1 MMKKRIGLLLVL
13 SLVIGASGCGPKKE
27 QPEVEEKAVRTV
39 QTTAVGTGDISSDFS
54 YSGKVAPSREVA
66 VVPTIPGKVVSYGF
80 DVGDHVS
87 EGAVLF
93 QVDSTDLQNN
103 LRSIEANYNATKLQ
117 MDNAKNTLDNNM
129 ILFEEGIVSQSEI
142 DQMKLAYDSAQASL
156 TAIQIQKENLE
167 KNIADCTV
175 TSPISGVISAR
186 GVEIGSFASQGAP
199 SYNIIDLSSVKVEV
213 GVAEQMVN
221 QIAEG
226 QKVDVMLTAVSPE
239 PLQGTVSTITPT
251 TSQTGTYT
259 VKVTMNN
266 GKKLLR
272 PGMLAEVRFITAASS
287 GALLLPRN
295 AVLEKDEEVYVY
307 VVENNVAKKVLVE
320 TGIESGEMIEITSG
334 LTEGMQVVTKGQTY
348 ISDGETVK
356 VNNPE
361 DGVTV
366 PIDVNAQ
373 AVPSEEE

>member
-1 MMKKRIGLLLVL
+1 MKKRIGLLLTL
-13 SLVIGASGCGPKKE
+13 SLVIGLAGCAE
-27 QPEVEEKAVRTV
+27 QKQEPETVEKTVRTV
-39 QTTAVGTGDISSDFS
+39 QTTAVSTGNISSDFS
-54 YSGKVAPSREVA
+54 YSGKVAPSREVS

-129 ILFEEGIVSQSEI
+129 VLLEEGIVSQSEI

-175 TSPISGVISAR
+175 KSPINGVVSVR

-199 SYNIIDLSSVKVEV
+199 AYTLIDLSAVKVEV
-213 GVAEQMVN
+213 GVSEQMVN
-221 QIAEG
+221 EIAEG
-226 QKVDVMLTAVSPE
+226 QKVDVLLTAVSPE
-239 PLQGTVSTITPT
+239 PLQGTVSTINPT
-251 TSQTGTYT
+251 ASQTGTYT

-287 GALLLPRN
+287 GAMLLPRN
-295 AVLEKDEEVYVY
+295 AVLEKDDEVYVY
-307 VVENNVAKKVLVE
+307 TVENNVAKKVLVE
-320 TGIESGEMIEITSG
+320 TGIESGEMIEITKG

-356 VNNPE
+356 VSQPE
-361 DGVTV
+361 QDITV

-373 AVPSEEE
+373 TVPSEEE